1 MELIRFLWD
10 VPTAMP
16 HLNPSKLLLSKWTAA
31 NPVRKEKHF
40 LVTALIRDEEEK
52 IIGCYLEAVHSKK
65 LYELDWRELRDS
77 SKWVQGWK

>member
-1 MELIRFLWD
+1 MRSK
-10 VPTAMP
+10 TGHA
-16 HLNPSKLLLSKWTAA
+16 HLNPAKLILSKWTAA

-40 LVTALIRDEEEK
+40 LVTALIRDEQEK
-52 IIGCYLEAVHSKK
+52 ITGCYLEAVHSKK